1 MNLETVLSVR
11 HYSDDLFSFQTTR
24 SADIRAFKA
33 GQFTMIG
40 MGDNDIL
47 RAYSIASAPTDSH
60 LEFLSIKVQD
70 GPLTSRLQHI
80 QAGDQIEVGDRPT
93 GTLVLDNLL
102 PGQRLWCIAT
112 GTGLAPFL
120 SIVRD
125 PSTFARFDEVILTHT
140 VRTARELAFAEM
152 LESRPIRYYPTVTR
166 EAFHTE
172 GRITDRL
179 ASGAVFEDLNLPQ
192 WSADCDRIMIC
203 GSPAFNN
210 ELRADLQARGFQHGT
225 NRAPGHFVQERAFV
239 MQRGDTDVSAE

>member
-1 MNLETVLSVR
+1 MNLETVVSVR

-24 SADIRAFKA
+24 SQDIRPFKA

-47 RAYSIASAPTDSH
+47 RAYSIASAPSEPH
-60 LEFLSIKVQD
+60 LEFFSIKVQD

-80 QAGDQIEVGDRPT
+80 REGDQIEVGDRPT
-93 GTLVLDNLL
+93 GTLILDNLL
-102 PGQRLWCIAT
+102 PGKRLWCIAT

-125 PSTFARFDEVILTHT
+125 PATFERFEEVILTHT
-140 VRTARELAFAEM
+140 VRTVQELAFAEM
-152 LESRPIRYYPTVTR
+152 LATCPIRYYPTVTR
-166 EAFHTE
+166 EPFHTQ
-172 GRITDRL
+172 GRITERL
-179 ASGAVFEDLNLPQ
+179 ASGAVFEDLSLPP
-192 WSADCDRIMIC
+192 WSVVDDRIMIC

-210 ELRADLQARGFQHGT
+210 ELRNDLQSREFKHGT

-239 MQRGDTDVSAE
+239 MQRGEQD

>member
-1 MNLETVLSVR
+1 MNLETVLSVQ

-24 SADIRAFKA
+24 SDEIRPFKA

-40 MGDNDIL
+40 MGDSDTL
-47 RAYSIASAPTDSH
+47 RAYSIASTPADPH
-60 LEFLSIKVQD
+60 LEFLSIKVAD

-93 GTLVLDNLL
+93 GTLILDNLI
-102 PGQRLWCIAT
+102 PGRRLWCIAT

-125 PSTFARFDEVILTHT
+125 PSTRERFDEIILTHT
-140 VRTARELAFAEM
+140 VRTVRELAFADQ
-152 LESRPIRYYPTVTR
+152 LNALPIRYYPTVTR
-166 EAFHTE
+166 ESFHTE

-179 ASGAVFEDLNLPQ
+179 ASGAVFGDLQLPPWSVED
-192 WSADCDRIMIC
+192 DRIMIC

-210 ELRADLQARGFQHGT
+210 ELRADLEGRGFVHGT

-239 MQRGDTDVSAE
+239 MQRISAA